1 MNVVF
6 TLIGF
11 GLFVAGMAMGGPL
24 NHFIDL
30 PSVII
35 VLGPTVC
42 LTSGYHSFGGL
53 MSAIEA
59 AIGTDPDV
67 AVDAKN
73 YIHTLSTARRIASG
87 SGALGGLIGM
97 VNMLAQMDDP
107 TAIGPAMAVLLLS
120 ILYAVMLSEL
130 VLSPLLNRLYARCD
144 GGAGAPTSPSGL
156 LINSTAL
163 LAILMSFFVLVIS
176 LRG

>member
-11 GLFVAGMAMGGPL
+11 SLFLVGMAMGGPL
-24 NHFIDL
+24 NSFIDL
-30 PSVII
+30 PSVLI

-53 MSAIEA
+53 MSAIRA
-59 AIGTDPDV
+59 AIGTGTLS
-67 AVDAKN
+67 AVDAHN
-73 YIHTLSTARRIASG
+73 YIHTLLTARRIAGG

-97 VNMLAQMDDP
+97 VNMLSHMDDP
-107 TAIGPAMAVLLLS
+107 SAIGPAMAVLLLS

-144 GGAGAPTSPSGL
+144 GGAGSPTSQSGS
-156 LINSTAL
+156 LINSAAL
-163 LAILMSFFVLVIS
+163 LALLVSFFVLVIS

>member
-24 NHFIDL
+24 NSFIDL
-30 PSVII
+30 PSLII

-59 AIGTDPDV
+59 AIGTESLS
-67 AVDAKN
+67 ALDAKN
-73 YIHTLSTARRIASG
+73 YIHTLSTARRIAGG

-97 VNMLAQMDDP
+97 VNMLSQMDDP
-107 TAIGPAMAVLLLS
+107 SAIGPAMAVLLLS

-130 VLSPLLNRLYARCD
+130 VLGPLLNRLYARCD

-156 LINSTAL
+156 LTNSATL
-163 LAILMSFFVLVIS
+163 LAILVSFFVLVIS